1 MGTEQAK
8 YQAYLLRLWQV
19 RAAGRWVWRTSLE
32 NAQTGSRVGFDS
44 VEALCSHLQRRGDAA
59 PADGDRAA
67 DCE

>member
-19 RAAGRWVWRTSLE
+19 RAAGRWVWRASLE
-32 NAQTGSRVGFDS
+32 DAQSGSRLGFDS

-59 PADGDRAA
+59 PDGDDRVA
-67 DCE
+67 EEE